1 MRPEAWTIDCCI
13 DQGVSNFAAGQN
25 IRVIRWVGF
34 LTDQAALCDVEWENS
49 LVTKTKDCW
58 TSQDEFLSVFHSI

>member
-34 LTDQAALCDVEWENS
+34 LTDQAALCDVE
-49 LVTKTKDCW
+49 
-58 TSQDEFLSVFHSI
+58 